1 MKHKDTLDDVVSLVN
16 NSTNGYYLAGDVRDL
31 LASKKLNMT
40 FVAKNLSYLVDN
52 VSSNKFV
59 RLMNFIS
66 MEEEVSNS
74 MLQNISAFLDRF
86 KKRDISDKDVE
97 IFFEAFKCLPNSDKY
112 LKSNLG
118 KIIDSVSVG
127 VLFELSPELK
137 KLKKLSI
144 RFAKKIDDK
153 INQNQDEVCK
163 HILIKSLRK
172 GTQNTN
178 ISLKDIND
186 YSLTL
191 QILLRELLNSEH
203 KRFSDMRKVGEGVY
217 SNVYQIGTKIIKIGA
232 PRQTHKIPNHRRILQ
247 PIVRKELT
255 NEMGEPIGSIEITD
269 EVDTSKETLSKITE
283 EDLYKIYKELRV
295 DGIVWGDPK
304 IDNLG
309 VLKRENKPTLKG
321 KDFYVAPNS
330 VGFRSEIF
338 PKPLQRGDFV
348 ITDLDYLY
356 YENDKDKKVNK
367 NSYVLEFERRYRS
380 EAEQEIKM
388 KENMRQ
394 KEVDTIKLKDEEN
407 RQDDR

>member
-1 MKHKDTLDDVVSLVN
+1 MKHKDTLDEVVSLVN

-31 LASKKLNMT
+31 LTSKKMNMT
-40 FVAKNLSYLVDN
+40 FVAKNLSYLVEN
-52 VSSNKFV
+52 VSSNKFA

-74 MLQNISAFLDRF
+74 MLQNIGAFLARF
-86 KKRDISDKDVE
+86 KKRDISDEDVE
-97 IFFEAFKCLPNSDKY
+97 IFFEVFKYLPNSDKY

-118 KIIDSVSVG
+118 KIIDSINAG
-127 VLFELSPELK
+127 VLFELSPE
-137 KLKKLSI
+137 LKKLSI

-172 GTQNTN
+172 GTQSAN

-191 QILLRELLNSEH
+191 QLLIRDMLNSEH
-203 KRFSDMRKVGEGVY
+203 KKFSDMRKVGEGVY

-255 NEMGEPIGSIEITD
+255 NGMGEPIGSIEVTD

-283 EDLYKIYKELRV
+283 EDLYKIYKELRA

-309 VLKRENKPTLKG
+309 VLKRENKPTLNG
-321 KDFYVAPNS
+321 KDFYVASNS

-388 KENMRQ
+388 KENMGQ
-394 KEVDTIKLKDEEN
+394 KEVSQTKSKDVEN

>member
-1 MKHKDTLDDVVSLVN
+1 MKHKDTLDEVVSLVN
-16 NSTNGYYLAGDVRDL
+16 NSTNGYYLAGDIRDL

-40 FVAKNLSYLVDN
+40 FVAKNLRYIVEN
-52 VSSNKFV
+52 VSSNQFA

-66 MEEEVSNS
+66 REEEISNS
-74 MLQNISAFLDRF
+74 MPQNLGAFLARF
-86 KKRDISDKDVE
+86 KKHDISDEE
-97 IFFEAFKCLPNSDKY
+97 IETFFIVFKCLPDSDKY

-118 KIIDSVSVG
+118 KIIDSVSAG
-127 VLFELSPELK
+127 VLFELSPE
-137 KLKKLSI
+137 LKKLSI

-153 INQNQDEVCK
+153 INKNQDEVCK
-163 HILIKSLRK
+163 HILLKSLRK
-172 GTQNTN
+172 GTQSAN

-191 QILLRELLNSEH
+191 QILLRELLNSEN
-203 KRFSDMRKVGEGVY
+203 KRFLDMRKVGEGVY

-269 EVDTSKETLSKITE
+269 EVDASKEILSKITE

-295 DGIVWGDPK
+295 DGIIWGDPK

>member
-1 MKHKDTLDDVVSLVN
+1 MKHKDTLDEVVSLVN
-16 NSTNGYYLAGDVRDL
+16 NSTNGYYLAGDIRDL

-40 FVAKNLSYLVDN
+40 FVAKNLRYIVEN
-52 VSSNKFV
+52 VSSNQFA

-66 MEEEVSNS
+66 REEEISNS
-74 MLQNISAFLDRF
+74 MPQNLGAFLARF
-86 KKRDISDKDVE
+86 KKHDISDEE
-97 IFFEAFKCLPNSDKY
+97 IETFFIVFKCLPDSDKY

-118 KIIDSVSVG
+118 KIIDSVNAG
-127 VLFELSPELK
+127 VLFELSPE
-137 KLKKLSI
+137 LKKLSI

-203 KRFSDMRKVGEGVY
+203 KRFSDMRKVGAGVY
-217 SNVYQIGTKIIKIGA
+217 SNVYQIGTKIIKIGT

-255 NEMGEPIGSIEITD
+255 NGMGEPIGSIEITD
-269 EVDTSKETLSKITE
+269 EVDASKEILNKITE
-283 EDLYKIYKELRV
+283 EDLYKIYKELRA
-295 DGIVWGDPK
+295 DGIIWGDPK

-356 YENDKDKKVNK
+356 YENDKNKKVNK

>member
-1 MKHKDTLDDVVSLVN
+1 MKHKDTLDEVVSLVN
-16 NSTNGYYLAGDVRDL
+16 NSTNGYYLAGDIRDL

-40 FVAKNLSYLVDN
+40 FVAKNLRYIVEN
-52 VSSNKFV
+52 VSSNQFA

-66 MEEEVSNS
+66 REEEISNS
-74 MLQNISAFLDRF
+74 MPQNLGAFLARF
-86 KKRDISDKDVE
+86 KKHDISDEE
-97 IFFEAFKCLPNSDKY
+97 IETFFIVFKCLPDSDKY

-118 KIIDSVSVG
+118 KIIDSVNAG
-127 VLFELSPELK
+127 VLFELSPE
-137 KLKKLSI
+137 LKKLSI
-144 RFAKKIDDK
+144 RFAKKIDDN
-153 INQNQDEVCK
+153 INKNQDEVCK
-163 HILIKSLRK
+163 HILLKSLRK
-172 GTQNTN
+172 GTQSAN

-203 KRFSDMRKVGEGVY
+203 KRFSDMRKVGAGVY
-217 SNVYQIGTKIIKIGA
+217 SNMYQIGTKIIKVGA

-255 NEMGEPIGSIEITD
+255 NEMGAPIGSIEVTD

-309 VLKRENKPTLKG
+309 VLKRENKPTLNG
-321 KDFYVAPNS
+321 KDFYVASNS

-338 PKPLQRGDFV
+338 PKPLQKGDFV

-356 YENDKDKKVNK
+356 YENDKDKNVNK
-367 NSYVLEFERRYRS
+367 NSYVIEFERRYRS

-388 KENMRQ
+388 KENMGQ
-394 KEVDTIKLKDEEN
+394 KEVSQTKSKDVEN

>member
-1 MKHKDTLDDVVSLVN
+1 MKHKDTLDEVVSLVN

-31 LASKKLNMT
+31 LTSKKMNMT
-40 FVAKNLSYLVDN
+40 FVAKNLSYLVEN
-52 VSSNKFV
+52 VSSNKFA

-74 MLQNISAFLDRF
+74 MLQNIGAFLARF

-97 IFFEAFKCLPNSDKY
+97 IFFEVFKYLPNSDKY

-118 KIIDSVSVG
+118 KIIDSINAG
-127 VLFELSPELK
+127 VLFELSPE
-137 KLKKLSI
+137 LKKLSI

-172 GTQNTN
+172 GTQSAN

-191 QILLRELLNSEH
+191 QLLIKDLLNSEH
-203 KRFSDMRKVGEGVY
+203 KKFSDMRKVGEGVY

-247 PIVRKELT
+247 PIARKELT
-255 NEMGEPIGSIEITD
+255 NEMGRPIGSIEVTD

-283 EDLYKIYKELRV
+283 EDLYKIYKELRT

-309 VLKRENKPTLKG
+309 VLKRENKPTLNG
-321 KDFYVAPNS
+321 KDFYVAQNS

-367 NSYVLEFERRYRS
+367 NSYVLKFERRYRS
-380 EAEQEIKM
+380 EVEQEIKM

-394 KEVDTIKLKDEEN
+394 KELDTTKAKDEEN
-407 RQDDR
+407 RQDVEDRG

>member
-1 MKHKDTLDDVVSLVN
+1 MKHKDTLDEVVSLVN
-16 NSTNGYYLAGDVRDL
+16 NSINGYYIAGDVRDL
-31 LASKKLNMT
+31 LVSKKLNMT

-52 VSSNKFV
+52 VSSNQFA

-66 MEEEVSNS
+66 REEEISNS
-74 MLQNISAFLDRF
+74 MPQNLGAFLARF
-86 KKRDISDKDVE
+86 KKHDISDEE
-97 IFFEAFKCLPNSDKY
+97 IETFFIVFKCLPDSDKY

-118 KIIDSVSVG
+118 KIIDSVNAG
-127 VLFELSPELK
+127 VLFELSPE
-137 KLKKLSI
+137 LKKLSI

-203 KRFSDMRKVGEGVY
+203 KRFSDMRKVGAGVY
-217 SNVYQIGTKIIKIGA
+217 SNVYQIGTKIIKVGA

-255 NEMGEPIGSIEITD
+255 NGMGEPIGSIEVTD

-283 EDLYKIYKELRV
+283 EDLYKIYKELRA

-309 VLKRENKPTLKG
+309 VLKRENKPTLKE

-367 NSYVLEFERRYRS
+367 NSYVLKFERRYRS

>member
-1 MKHKDTLDDVVSLVN
+1 MKHKDTLDEVVSLVN

-31 LASKKLNMT
+31 LTSKKMNMT
-40 FVAKNLSYLVDN
+40 FVAKNLRYLVEN
-52 VSSNKFV
+52 VSSNKFA

-74 MLQNISAFLDRF
+74 MLQNIGAFLARF

-97 IFFEAFKCLPNSDKY
+97 IFFEVFKYLPNSDKY

-118 KIIDSVSVG
+118 KIIDSINAG
-127 VLFELSPELK
+127 VLFELSPE
-137 KLKKLSI
+137 LKKLSI

-172 GTQNTN
+172 GTQSAN

-191 QILLRELLNSEH
+191 QLLIKDLLNSEH
-203 KRFSDMRKVGEGVY
+203 KKFSDMRKVGEGVY

-247 PIVRKELT
+247 PIARKELT
-255 NEMGEPIGSIEITD
+255 NEMGRPIGSIEVTD

-283 EDLYKIYKELRV
+283 EDLYKIYKELRA

-309 VLKRENKPTLKG
+309 VLKRANKPTLNG
-321 KDFYVAPNS
+321 KDFYVAQNS

-367 NSYVLEFERRYRS
+367 NSYVLKFERRYRS
-380 EAEQEIKM
+380 EVEQEIKM

-394 KEVDTIKLKDEEN
+394 KELDTTKAKDEEN
-407 RQDDR
+407 RQDVEDRG

>member
-1 MKHKDTLDDVVSLVN
+1 MKHKDTLDEVVSLVN

-31 LASKKLNMT
+31 LVSKKLNMT
-40 FVAKNLSYLVDN
+40 FVAKNLSYIVEN
-52 VSSNKFV
+52 VSSNKFA

-97 IFFEAFKCLPNSDKY
+97 IFFEAFKCLSNSDKY
-112 LKSNLG
+112 LKSNLE

-127 VLFELSPELK
+127 VLFELSPE
-137 KLKKLSI
+137 LKKLSI

-172 GTQNTN
+172 GTQSAN

-191 QILLRELLNSEH
+191 QILLRELLNSEN
-203 KRFSDMRKVGEGVY
+203 KRFSDMRKVGAGVY

-247 PIVRKELT
+247 PIARKELT
-255 NEMGEPIGSIEITD
+255 NGMGEPIGSIEVTD

-283 EDLYKIYKELRV
+283 EDLYKIYKELRA
-295 DGIVWGDPK
+295 DGIIWGDPK

-309 VLKRENKPTLKG
+309 VLKKRE
-321 KDFYVAPNS
+321 
-330 VGFRSEIF
+330 
-338 PKPLQRGDFV
+338 
-348 ITDLDYLY
+348 
-356 YENDKDKKVNK
+356 
-367 NSYVLEFERRYRS
+367 
-380 EAEQEIKM
+380 
-388 KENMRQ
+388 
-394 KEVDTIKLKDEEN
+394 
-407 RQDDR
+407 

>member
-1 MKHKDTLDDVVSLVN
+1 M
-16 NSTNGYYLAGDVRDL
+16 
-31 LASKKLNMT
+31 
-40 FVAKNLSYLVDN
+40 
-52 VSSNKFV
+52 
-59 RLMNFIS
+59 
-66 MEEEVSNS
+66 
-74 MLQNISAFLDRF
+74 
-86 KKRDISDKDVE
+86 
-97 IFFEAFKCLPNSDKY
+97 
-112 LKSNLG
+112 
-118 KIIDSVSVG
+118 SV
-127 VLFELSPELK
+127 
-137 KLKKLSI
+137 

-172 GTQNTN
+172 GTQSTN

-203 KRFSDMRKVGEGVY
+203 KSFSDMRKVGAGVY

-255 NEMGEPIGSIEITD
+255 NGMGVPIGSIEVTD

-283 EDLYKIYKELRV
+283 EDLYKIYKELRT

-309 VLKRENKPTLKG
+309 VLKRENKPTLNG
-321 KDFYVAPNS
+321 KDFYVASNS

-338 PKPLQRGDFV
+338 PKPLQKGDFV

-356 YENDKDKKVNK
+356 YENDKDKNVNK
-367 NSYVLEFERRYRS
+367 NSYVIEFERRYRS

-388 KENMRQ
+388 KENMGQ
-394 KEVDTIKLKDEEN
+394 KEVSQTKSKDVEN

>member
-1 MKHKDTLDDVVSLVN
+1 MKHKDTLDEVVSLVN
-16 NSTNGYYLAGDVRDL
+16 NSINGYYIAGDVRDL
-31 LASKKLNMT
+31 LVSKKLNMT

-52 VSSNKFV
+52 VSSNQFA

-66 MEEEVSNS
+66 REEEISNS
-74 MLQNISAFLDRF
+74 MPQNLGAFLARF
-86 KKRDISDKDVE
+86 KKHDISDEE
-97 IFFEAFKCLPNSDKY
+97 IETFFIVFKCLPDSDKY

-118 KIIDSVSVG
+118 KIIDSVNAG
-127 VLFELSPELK
+127 VLFELSPE
-137 KLKKLSI
+137 LKKLSI

-203 KRFSDMRKVGEGVY
+203 KRFSDMRKVGAGVY
-217 SNVYQIGTKIIKIGA
+217 SNVYQIGTKIIKVGA

-255 NEMGEPIGSIEITD
+255 NGMGEPIGSIEITD

-283 EDLYKIYKELRV
+283 EDLYKIYKELRA

-309 VLKRENKPTLKG
+309 VLKRENKPTLKE

>member
-1 MKHKDTLDDVVSLVN
+1 MKHKDTLDEVVSLVN

-31 LASKKLNMT
+31 LVSKKLNMT
-40 FVAKNLSYLVDN
+40 FVAKNLSYIVEN
-52 VSSNKFV
+52 VSSNKFA

-66 MEEEVSNS
+66 LEEEVSNS

-97 IFFEAFKCLPNSDKY
+97 IFFEAFKCLSNSDKY

-127 VLFELSPELK
+127 VLFELSPE
-137 KLKKLSI
+137 LKKLSI

-172 GTQNTN
+172 GTQSAN

-191 QILLRELLNSEH
+191 QILLRELLNSEN
-203 KRFSDMRKVGEGVY
+203 KRFSDMRKVGAGVY

-232 PRQTHKIPNHRRILQ
+232 PKQTHKIPNHRRILQ
-247 PIVRKELT
+247 PIARKELT
-255 NEMGEPIGSIEITD
+255 NGMGEPIGSIEVTD

-283 EDLYKIYKELRV
+283 EDLYKIYKELRA
-295 DGIVWGDPK
+295 DGIIWGDPK

-309 VLKRENKPTLKG
+309 VLKRENKPTLNG
-321 KDFYVAPNS
+321 KDFYVASNS

-338 PKPLQRGDFV
+338 HKPLQRGDFV

-367 NSYVLEFERRYRS
+367 NSYVLLFERRYRS
-380 EAEQEIKM
+380 EAEQAVKM

-394 KEVDTIKLKDEEN
+394 KELDTIKLKDEKK
-407 RQDDR
+407 RQEDR

>member
-1 MKHKDTLDDVVSLVN
+1 MKHKDTLDEVVSLVN

-40 FVAKNLSYLVDN
+40 FVAKNLSYIVEN
-52 VSSNKFV
+52 VSSNKFA

-118 KIIDSVSVG
+118 KIIDSVSGG
-127 VLFELSPELK
+127 VLFELSPE
-137 KLKKLSI
+137 LKKLSI

-172 GTQNTN
+172 GTQSAN

-191 QILLRELLNSEH
+191 QILLRELLNSEN
-203 KRFSDMRKVGEGVY
+203 KRFSDMRKVGAGVY

-247 PIVRKELT
+247 PIARKELT
-255 NEMGEPIGSIEITD
+255 NGMGEPIGSIEVTD

-283 EDLYKIYKELRV
+283 EDLYKIYKELRA
-295 DGIVWGDPK
+295 DGIIWGDPK

-309 VLKRENKPTLKG
+309 VLKRDNKPTLKG
-321 KDFYVAPNS
+321 K
-330 VGFRSEIF
+330 
-338 PKPLQRGDFV
+338 
-348 ITDLDYLY
+348 DLDYLY

-380 EAEQEIKM
+380 EAEQKIKM

>member
-1 MKHKDTLDDVVSLVN
+1 MKHKDTLDEVVSLVN

-163 HILIKSLRK
+163 HILLKSLRK
-172 GTQNTN
+172 GTHSAN

-186 YSLTL
+186 YALTL

-283 EDLYKIYKELRV
+283 EDLYKIYK
-295 DGIVWGDPK
+295 
-304 IDNLG
+304 
-309 VLKRENKPTLKG
+309 
-321 KDFYVAPNS
+321 
-330 VGFRSEIF
+330 
-338 PKPLQRGDFV
+338 
-348 ITDLDYLY
+348 
-356 YENDKDKKVNK
+356 
-367 NSYVLEFERRYRS
+367 
-380 EAEQEIKM
+380 
-388 KENMRQ
+388 
-394 KEVDTIKLKDEEN
+394 
-407 RQDDR
+407 